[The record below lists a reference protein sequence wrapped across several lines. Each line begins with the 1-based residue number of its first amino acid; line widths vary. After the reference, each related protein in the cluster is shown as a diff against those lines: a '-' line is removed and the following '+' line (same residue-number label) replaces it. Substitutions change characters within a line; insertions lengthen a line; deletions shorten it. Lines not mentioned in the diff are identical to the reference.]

1 MPINNIENVFKRA
14 QVLEQQSE
22 YVQEIISSRPGFLVR
37 YGISIFLLLL
47 ILILAISWFLKY
59 PDVVNSKA
67 TLISVNS
74 PKPVVTLQPGK
85 LVAWEAKEDEKV
97 TEGQIVGRI
106 ESLANEGQV
115 LKLYSKLD
123 SIRTY
128 LQQPGEAFELSGLLS
143 DTSFYR
149 TDGQLGEL
157 QPAHQEFSMA
167 VLSFKNYC
175 KNGFYP
181 RKKQMLQT
189 DMLQIRKM
197 KSNLI
202 EQKEIFIQDLSLA
215 QETFKANESLK
226 KDKVISDFDFRQEQ
240 SKVLSKKMS
249 LPQVDAS
256 LLNNESQYAEKQKE
270 ILELDNTI
278 SQQKQIF
285 LQALNSYISKIEEW
299 KRNYL
304 ISASMAGRVALV
316 STIQVNQQIKANQ
329 ILCYINADESRYYAE
344 LTIPQSNFGK
354 VFNGQMVLLKFPS
367 YPFQEFGAVKATI
380 DFISHIPTDSGYTAR
395 LSFESGLNT
404 TYGKKIQYREGLT
417 ATAEIITR
425 NVRLLERFYYGI
437 IKNINN

>member
-37 YGISIFLLLL
+37 YGIGIFLLLL
-47 ILILAISWFLKY
+47 ILILVISWFLKY
-59 PDVVNSKA
+59 PDVINSKA

-175 KNGFYP
+175 KYGFYP
-181 RKKQMLQT
+181 RKKQMLQS
-189 DMLQIRKM
+189 DLHQIRKM

-285 LQALNSYISKIEEW
+285 FASLEFLPFRNKRVEEKLPDHRSISW
-299 KRNYL
+299 KGSTCIFDTGESTGEGEPGIMLRKSERNP
-304 ISASMAGRVALV
+304 
-316 STIQVNQQIKANQ
+316 
-329 ILCYINADESRYYAE
+329 ILC
-344 LTIPQSNFGK
+344 
-354 VFNGQMVLLKFPS
+354 
-367 YPFQEFGAVKATI
+367 
-380 DFISHIPTDSGYTAR
+380 
-395 LSFESGLNT
+395 
-404 TYGKKIQYREGLT
+404 
-417 ATAEIITR
+417 
-425 NVRLLERFYYGI
+425 
-437 IKNINN
+437 

>member
-37 YGISIFLLLL
+37 YGIGIFLLLL
-47 ILILAISWFLKY
+47 ILILVISWFLKY
-59 PDVVNSKA
+59 PDVINSKA

-175 KNGFYP
+175 KYGFYP
-181 RKKQMLQT
+181 RKKQMLQS
-189 DMLQIRKM
+189 DLHQIRKM

-256 LLNNESQYAEKQKE
+256 LLNNESQYAEK
-270 ILELDNTI
+270 
-278 SQQKQIF
+278 
-285 LQALNSYISKIEEW
+285 
-299 KRNYL
+299 
-304 ISASMAGRVALV
+304 
-316 STIQVNQQIKANQ
+316 
-329 ILCYINADESRYYAE
+329 
-344 LTIPQSNFGK
+344 
-354 VFNGQMVLLKFPS
+354 
-367 YPFQEFGAVKATI
+367 
-380 DFISHIPTDSGYTAR
+380 
-395 LSFESGLNT
+395 
-404 TYGKKIQYREGLT
+404 
-417 ATAEIITR
+417 
-425 NVRLLERFYYGI
+425 
-437 IKNINN
+437 

>member
-1 MPINNIENVFKRA
+1 MPINNFENEFKRA

-37 YGISIFLLLL
+37 YGISIFLLVL
-47 ILILAISWFLKY
+47 ILILAISWFVKY
-59 PDVVNSKA
+59 PDVINSKA

-85 LVAWEAKEDEKV
+85 LVAWDAREDEQV
-97 TEGQIVGRI
+97 TAGQVVGKI
-106 ESLANEGQV
+106 ESLANDGQV
-115 LKLYSKLD
+115 LKLFSKLNR
-123 SIRTY
+123 IRAY
-128 LQQPGEAFELSGLLS
+128 LQQPDEPFELNGLLS
-143 DTSFYR
+143 DTSFYQ
-149 TDGQLGEL
+149 TDGKLGEL

-175 KNGFYP
+175 KYGFYA
-181 RKKQMLQT
+181 RKKQMLQS
-189 DMLQIRKM
+189 DLIQIRRM

-202 EQKEIFIQDLSLA
+202 EQKEIFSQDLSLA

-249 LPQVDAS
+249 LPQINAS
-256 LLNNESQYAEKQKE
+256 LLSNESQQAEKQKE
-270 ILELDNTI
+270 IMELDNTI
-278 SQQKQIF
+278 TQQRQIF
-285 LQALNSYISKIEEW
+285 LQALNSYKSKIEEW

-304 ISASMAGRVALV
+304 ISAPMAGRVALV

-329 ILCYINADESRYYAE
+329 ILCYINPQESRYYAE

-367 YPFQEFGAVKATI
+367 YPFQEYGAVKATI

-395 LSFESGLNT
+395 LSFGSDLNT

-417 ATAEIITR
+417 ASAEIITR

-437 IKNINN
+437 IKNIRN